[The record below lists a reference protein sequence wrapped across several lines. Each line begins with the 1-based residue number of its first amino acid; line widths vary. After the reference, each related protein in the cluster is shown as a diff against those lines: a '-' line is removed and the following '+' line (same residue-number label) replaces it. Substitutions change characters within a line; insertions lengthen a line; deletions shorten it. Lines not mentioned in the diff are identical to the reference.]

1 MTSSVSNVVS
11 LLDVEEIKNREERG
25 LMLQVAKITEGPPY
39 VTILC
44 TTAVYRSAEAYYWT
58 LHGHRYDRPA
68 PAALK
73 AYIRALR
80 FNANTP
86 PPPTPLGACHRALK
100 ELRNGLKPSAW
111 KTDVRVCC
119 CGCMAV
125 WLCGCV
131 AVAVRHIS
139 ITHYVLPPQSVQV
152 RTPAD
157 LEALCQTLHQVQR
170 GLAPSAMS
178 PGWQSGGDAATAW
191 MTELGQARAEA
202 ASGQVSDAAYPAAL
216 LVLLEEHVLA
226 AHKVGGGHWLLGCL
240 HVEDN
245 LTHL

>member
-86 PPPTPLGACHRALK
+86 PPPTP
-100 ELRNGLKPSAW
+100 
-111 KTDVRVCC
+111 
-119 CGCMAV
+119 
-125 WLCGCV
+125 
-131 AVAVRHIS
+131 
-139 ITHYVLPPQSVQV
+139 
-152 RTPAD
+152 
-157 LEALCQTLHQVQR
+157 
-170 GLAPSAMS
+170 
-178 PGWQSGGDAATAW
+178 
-191 MTELGQARAEA
+191 
-202 ASGQVSDAAYPAAL
+202 
-216 LVLLEEHVLA
+216 
-226 AHKVGGGHWLLGCL
+226 HK
-240 HVEDN
+240 
-245 LTHL
+245 